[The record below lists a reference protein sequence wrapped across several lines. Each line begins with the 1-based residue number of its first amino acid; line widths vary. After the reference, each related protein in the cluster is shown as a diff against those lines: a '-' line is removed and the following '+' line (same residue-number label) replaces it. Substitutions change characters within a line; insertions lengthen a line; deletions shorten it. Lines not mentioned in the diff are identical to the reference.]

1 MAKGTV
7 LSEKQ
12 IKDIRHKI
20 ENILANSGKNA
31 DGRQLF
37 RIEEWDQDIDPNSKY
52 TFSYIPESGEE
63 GAADYESERIEFVI
77 GGGEAGNS
85 HWANYLDDLKRVG
98 AKIEI
103 VER

>member
-37 RIEEWDQDIDPNSKY
+37 RIEE
-52 TFSYIPESGEE
+52 
-63 GAADYESERIEFVI
+63 
-77 GGGEAGNS
+77 
-85 HWANYLDDLKRVG
+85 
-98 AKIEI
+98 
-103 VER
+103 